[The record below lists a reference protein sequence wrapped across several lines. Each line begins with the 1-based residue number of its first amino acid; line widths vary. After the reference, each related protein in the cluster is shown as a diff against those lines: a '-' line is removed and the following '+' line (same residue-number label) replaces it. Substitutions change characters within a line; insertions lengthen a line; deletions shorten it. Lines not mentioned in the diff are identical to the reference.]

1 MKELAS
7 KYDHLNVE
15 KIFIKPGVMRGILKR
30 AIKAKILSAS

>member
-15 KIFIKPGVMRGILKR
+15 KDIYKPGVMRVILKR
-30 AIKAKILSAS
+30 AIKVRILSAS